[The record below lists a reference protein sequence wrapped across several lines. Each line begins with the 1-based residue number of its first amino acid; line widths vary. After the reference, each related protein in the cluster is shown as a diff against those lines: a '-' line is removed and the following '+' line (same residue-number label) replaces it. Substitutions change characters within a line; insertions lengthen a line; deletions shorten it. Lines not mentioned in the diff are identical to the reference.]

1 MSFENRG
8 KSTAIPAIRRFR
20 IFPNKREQF
29 ARVLRIDGTGS
40 SNVFRRCTINRYFD
54 VVATFG
60 RIDHQLSG
68 GQFYISVISPG
79 QNNFSS
85 LNAGF

>member
-54 VVATFG
+54 VAATFG
-60 RIDHQLSG
+60 RIDRQLNDCPLK
-68 GQFYISVISPG
+68 QSVG
-79 QNNFSS
+79 DAAKLRARGRMNC
-85 LNAGF
+85 